1 MAFVSQ
7 IRQINCD
14 TIAAFMCAGKI
25 PPNMESEQGMEPLT
39 PLWGKRS
46 TLRLP
51 FIVMADL
58 IRSRNLLRL
67 LVKRDLS
74 ARYRRAYLGYAWA
87 VLEPLLLA
95 IVYTFIFTILV
106 GSSDPLYPVKII
118 IGVIGWSLFA
128 RSLTTSTK
136 SLSSS
141 SNLFQ
146 FARVPKTVFATSGAL
161 TNAVL
166 AFISLSS
173 ILPFY
178 FISDLPITW
187 NILLLPFWL
196 MLLSF
201 TGWSIGLLLAPIACK
216 VPDVLNLINFLVRA
230 GFFLSPVMWTYDM
243 FANRFGDG
251 WHAVVA
257 HLNPTV
263 IPITGMRD
271 AVLGTSSAIPN
282 YGYMM
287 CFGIAIIGYI
297 WGSILFERNA
307 HRAVVNL

>member
-1 MAFVSQ
+1 MSQ
-7 IRQINCD
+7 
-14 TIAAFMCAGKI
+14 G
-25 PPNMESEQGMEPLT
+25 EGEEHLV

-46 TLRLP
+46 LPRLP

-58 IRSRNLLRL
+58 FRSRHLLKL
-67 LVKRDLS
+67 LVKRDLN

-106 GSSDPLYPVKII
+106 GSSDPLYPVKIV
-118 IGVIGWSLFA
+118 IGIIGWSMFA

-136 SLSSS
+136 SLSGSI
-141 SNLFQ
+141 NLFQ
-146 FARVPKTVFATSGAL
+146 FARVPKTVFATSGTL
-161 TNAVL
+161 TNVVL
-166 AFISLSS
+166 AMISLSS
-173 ILPFY
+173 LIPFY
-178 FISDLPITW
+178 FISDLPITAS
-187 NILLLPFWL
+187 LLLVPIWL
-196 MLLSF
+196 LVLSF
-201 TGWSIGLLLAPIACK
+201 TGWGIGLLLAPIACK

-243 FANRFGDG
+243 FNSRFGEG

-271 AVLGTSSAIPN
+271 AVLGEPSLIPN
-282 YGYMM
+282 YAYVM
-287 CFGIAIIGYI
+287 CFSIALLGYI
-297 WGSILFERNA
+297 FGSIVFERKA
-307 HRAVVNL
+307 HRAVVNV

>member
-1 MAFVSQ
+1 MPSSSSTLCGDGCEEAYMSQ
-7 IRQINCD
+7 
-14 TIAAFMCAGKI
+14 G
-25 PPNMESEQGMEPLT
+25 EGEEHLV

-46 TLRLP
+46 LPRLP

-58 IRSRNLLRL
+58 FRSRHLLKL
-67 LVKRDLS
+67 LVKRDLN

-106 GSSDPLYPVKII
+106 GSSDPLYPVKIV
-118 IGVIGWSLFA
+118 IGIIGWSMFA

-136 SLSSS
+136 SLSGSI
-141 SNLFQ
+141 NLFQ
-146 FARVPKTVFATSGAL
+146 FARVPKTVFATSGTL
-161 TNAVL
+161 TNVVL
-166 AFISLSS
+166 ALISLSS
-173 ILPFY
+173 LIPFY
-178 FISDLPITW
+178 FISDLPITA
-187 NILLLPFWL
+187 NLLLVPIWL
-196 MLLSF
+196 LVLSF
-201 TGWSIGLLLAPIACK
+201 TGWGIGLLLAPIACK

-243 FANRFGDG
+243 FNSRFGEG

-271 AVLGTSSAIPN
+271 AVLGEPSLIPN
-282 YGYMM
+282 YAYVM
-287 CFGIAIIGYI
+287 CFSIALLGYI
-297 WGSILFERNA
+297 FGSIVFERKA
-307 HRAVVNL
+307 HRAVVNV

>member
-1 MAFVSQ
+1 MPSSSSTLCGDGYEEACMSQ
-7 IRQINCD
+7 
-14 TIAAFMCAGKI
+14 G
-25 PPNMESEQGMEPLT
+25 EGEEHLV

-46 TLRLP
+46 LPRLP

-58 IRSRNLLRL
+58 FRSRHLLKL
-67 LVKRDLS
+67 LVKRDLN

-106 GSSDPLYPVKII
+106 GSSDPLYPVKIV
-118 IGVIGWSLFA
+118 IGIIGWSMFA

-136 SLSSS
+136 SLSGSI
-141 SNLFQ
+141 NLFQ
-146 FARVPKTVFATSGAL
+146 FARVPKTVFATSGTL

-166 AFISLSS
+166 ALISLSS
-173 ILPFY
+173 LIPFY
-178 FISDLPITW
+178 FISDLPITA
-187 NILLLPFWL
+187 NLLLVPFWL
-196 MLLSF
+196 MVLSF
-201 TGWSIGLLLAPIACK
+201 TGWGIGLLLAPIACK

-243 FANRFGDG
+243 FNSRFGEG

-263 IPITGMRD
+263 IPITGMRE
-271 AVLGTSSAIPN
+271 AVLGEPSLIPN
-282 YGYMM
+282 YAYVM
-287 CFGIAIIGYI
+287 CFSIALLGYI
-297 WGSILFERNA
+297 FGSIVFERKA
-307 HRAVVNL
+307 HRAVVNV

>member
-1 MAFVSQ
+1 MSQ
-7 IRQINCD
+7 
-14 TIAAFMCAGKI
+14 G
-25 PPNMESEQGMEPLT
+25 EGEEHLV

-46 TLRLP
+46 LPRLP

-58 IRSRNLLRL
+58 FRSRHLLKL
-67 LVKRDLS
+67 LVKRDLN

-106 GSSDPLYPVKII
+106 GSSDPLYPVKIV
-118 IGVIGWSLFA
+118 IGIIGWSMFA

-136 SLSSS
+136 SLSGSI
-141 SNLFQ
+141 NLFQ
-146 FARVPKTVFATSGAL
+146 FARVPKTVFATSGTL
-161 TNAVL
+161 TNVVL
-166 AFISLSS
+166 AMISLSS
-173 ILPFY
+173 IIPFY
-178 FISDLPITW
+178 FISDLPITA
-187 NILLLPFWL
+187 NLLLVPIWL
-196 MLLSF
+196 LVLSF
-201 TGWSIGLLLAPIACK
+201 TGWGIGLLLAPIACK

-243 FANRFGDG
+243 FNSRFGEG

-271 AVLGTSSAIPN
+271 AVLGEPSLIPT
-282 YGYMM
+282 YAYVM
-287 CFGIAIIGYI
+287 CFSIALLGYI
-297 WGSILFERNA
+297 FGSIVFERKA
-307 HRAVVNL
+307 HRAVVNV

>member
-1 MAFVSQ
+1 MPSSSSTLCGDGCEEACLSQ
-7 IRQINCD
+7 
-14 TIAAFMCAGKI
+14 G
-25 PPNMESEQGMEPLT
+25 EGEEHLV

-46 TLRLP
+46 LPRLP

-58 IRSRNLLRL
+58 FRSRHLLKL
-67 LVKRDLS
+67 LVKRDLN

-87 VLEPLLLA
+87 VLESLLLA

-106 GSSDPLYPVKII
+106 GSSDPLYPVKIV
-118 IGVIGWSLFA
+118 IGIIGWSMFA

-136 SLSSS
+136 SLSGSI
-141 SNLFQ
+141 NLFQ
-146 FARVPKTVFATSGAL
+146 FARVPKTVFATSGTL

-166 AFISLSS
+166 ALISLSS
-173 ILPFY
+173 LIPFY
-178 FISDLPITW
+178 FISDLPITA
-187 NILLLPFWL
+187 NLLLVPFWL
-196 MLLSF
+196 MVLSF
-201 TGWSIGLLLAPIACK
+201 TGWGIGLLLAPIACK

-243 FANRFGDG
+243 FNSRFGEG

-271 AVLGTSSAIPN
+271 AVLGEPSLIPN
-282 YGYMM
+282 YAYVM
-287 CFGIAIIGYI
+287 CFSIALLGYI
-297 WGSILFERNA
+297 FGSIVFERKA
-307 HRAVVNL
+307 HRAVVNV

>member
-7 IRQINCD
+7 IRHLNRD

-297 WGSILFERNA
+297 WGSIIFERNA